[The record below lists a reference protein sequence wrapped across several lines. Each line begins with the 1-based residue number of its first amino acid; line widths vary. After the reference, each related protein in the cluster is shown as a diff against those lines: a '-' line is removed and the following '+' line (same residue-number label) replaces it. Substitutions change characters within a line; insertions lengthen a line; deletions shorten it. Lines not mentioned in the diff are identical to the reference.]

1 MKIDTIVETAIFNDN
16 WRWKNCKACAIVG
29 LKFCAINRRLAAKQ
43 RVGQA
48 AGQLISGAPTINQ
61 NQNGPGHVESCHLLQ
76 IPESTKLWG
85 AESKTNP
92 IDEIQARKLPLYSF
106 FAKLFLKE
114 KKGCKGLK
122 IENQATF

>member
-1 MKIDTIVETAIFNDN
+1 MIRIGPSVENKHPN
-16 WRWKNCKACAIVG
+16 SQACAIVG

-76 IPESTKLWG
+76 IPGSTKL
-85 AESKTNP
+85 
-92 IDEIQARKLPLYSF
+92 
-106 FAKLFLKE
+106 
-114 KKGCKGLK
+114 
-122 IENQATF
+122 